1 MLFTFR
7 FIKFANMKVQYLLT
21 VFVILFSVVR
31 VLSADILYRDYLTGF
46 KDISAY
52 SAESGYIVI
61 PNRSEKNIFDVYEY
75 DVADK
80 IFHYTIRLKSMP
92 AGKNSRFLA
101 EVDKGNCG
109 VIWNYVDSL
118 NYFTVVLS
126 DIDGSGSDIHD
137 KDGAVVEV
145 VKVSDGRKITLHKE
159 EVSSGINIDGGYNS
173 VCLLY
178 DGRSLSIQVGEK
190 HLKTV
195 FDINNPQFERAFKV
209 GTVTEPESVTQVKRI
224 QFHSKVQPEKANL
237 TGYTYRQIDSIVA
250 NTKDTIEGYWLYL
263 DRVMDGKK
271 SRLGG
276 KYRLAIIRNG
286 AGYDV
291 LYMSGAEVYPHIWKP
306 LMLKG
311 RLEDTQFVDNYN
323 AVWYD
328 SQKKEIED
336 EGYATFADNIL
347 TIHLPLNGIVVRF
360 QKLK

>member
-1 MLFTFR
+1 M
-7 FIKFANMKVQYLLT
+7 FAAVH
-21 VFVILFSVVR
+21 I
-31 VLSADILYRDYLTGF
+31 LSAEDLYRDYLTGF
-46 KDISAY
+46 KDISDY
-52 SAESGYIVI
+52 SSDAGYIVI
-61 PNRSEKNIFDVYEY
+61 PNNSEESIFDVHECE
-75 DVADK
+75 VADR

-92 AGKNSRFLA
+92 SGKNSRFLA
-101 EVDKGNCG
+101 EVEKGNCG
-109 VIWNYVDSL
+109 VVWNYVDSL
-118 NYFTVVLS
+118 NYYMLALS
-126 DIDGSGSDIHD
+126 DIEGSGSDIHD

-145 VKVSDGRKITLHKE
+145 VKVSDGRKMTLHKE
-159 EVSSGINIDGGYNS
+159 EVSNGINIDGGYNS

-195 FDINNPQFERAFKV
+195 FDINNPQFERVFKV

-224 QFHSKVQPEKANL
+224 QFHSKVQLEKANL

-276 KYRLAIIRNG
+276 KYRLAIVRNG

-291 LYMSGAEVYPHIWKP
+291 LYMSGAEVYPQIWKP

-328 SQKKEIED
+328 SKKKEIED

>member
-1 MLFTFR
+1 
-7 FIKFANMKVQYLLT
+7 MKVRYLLI
-21 VFVILFSVVR
+21 VFAILSSVVR
-31 VLSADILYRDYLTGF
+31 VFSADILYRDYLTGF

-61 PNRSEKNIFDVYEY
+61 PNSSEKPIVDVYDY

-92 AGKNSRFLA
+92 LGKNSRFLA

-109 VIWNYVDSL
+109 VVWNYVDSL
-118 NYFTVVLS
+118 NYYMLALS
-126 DIDGSGSDIHD
+126 DIEGRGNDIIDKSGAI
-137 KDGAVVEV
+137 VEIAKFTEGKRSV
-145 VKVSDGRKITLHKE
+145 LYKE
-159 EVSSGINIDGGYNS
+159 EKSSGINVDEGYNS

-178 DGRSLSIQVGEK
+178 DGESLSVQIGER
-190 HLKTV
+190 HLKTIFV
-195 FDINNPQFERAFKV
+195 VHQPHFEYPFKV
-209 GTVTEPESVTQVKRI
+209 GTYTEPESVTQVKRI
-224 QFHSKVQPEKANL
+224 HFQSKTMLEKANL
-237 TGYTYRQIDSIVA
+237 TTYTYQYIDSVVA
-250 NTKDTIEGYWLYL
+250 NTKDYKEGYWLYL
-263 DRVMDGKK
+263 DRIMGGEK

-276 KYRLAIIRNG
+276 KYRLAIVRNG

-328 SQKKEIED
+328 AKKKEIKD

-347 TIHLPLNGIVVRF
+347 TIHLPLQGMEVRF